1 MANQGPDATR
11 VVADIGG
18 QEIIFETG
26 RLAKQA
32 NGSVLVRSGD
42 SLVLV
47 TAVGAREPREGTDF
61 FPLTVDVEE
70 RMYAKGA
77 IPGGFI
83 KRESRPS
90 ERAILTCRMTDRPLR
105 PLWPKGFRNEV
116 QIVTTVLSIDK
127 VNAFDILSINGAS
140 AALMLSELPFHGP
153 VGAVRIGMIDDDFVI
168 NPTLQ
173 ELEESTLDLV
183 VAGTREAISMVEA
196 GASEVSEEDLLEAL
210 QIAHDEIKKLCDVQ
224 DELRKLAGKPKWDI
238 QGKTVDPAMLAKVEK
253 AALSQIE
260 EATREQGK
268 LERRDKI
275 SDAKS
280 AARGAVLGDEPTS
293 EDKAAFSEAFE
304 SIIKRTIRHRI
315 AVDKH
320 RPDGRTAEEIRPIWV
335 ETGLAPRTHGSGL
348 FTRGETQVL
357 TLLALG
363 TTKEA
368 QRIDDLSIETTKRYI
383 HHYNVPPFSVGE
395 TGFMRGPKRR
405 DIGHGALAER
415 ALLPVIPS
423 GEDFPYTLRL
433 VSETLESNGSSSMAS
448 VCGSTL
454 ALLDAGVHITRPV
467 AGIAMGLIKEG
478 DDHIV
483 LTDIQGDEDH
493 LGDMDF
499 KVAGTSE
506 GVTALQ
512 MDIKIN
518 GVTTEIMAQALK
530 QAKDARLAILGII
543 NEAMPGPREELSPWA
558 PRITAIKI
566 DPDKIGMVIGK
577 GGETIRGLEADFE
590 VEISIEDDGTVSVY
604 GVQGEKADQCVE
616 RIRSMTKDV
625 EVGDT
630 YTGAKVVKTTTFG
643 AFVELAKGVDG
654 LLHISNL
661 GSGRVEKVE
670 DVINRGDSV
679 DVVVEEVDRARG
691 RIGLRLLNDDSVPA
705 PSGESGGAE
714 GTEGAEGDAE
724 RRPRRRRKVSTDD
737 LAE

>member
-1 MANQGPDATR
+1 MAEKGPDATR

-47 TAVGAREPREGTDF
+47 TAVGAREAREGADF

-105 PLWPKGFRNEV
+105 PLWPKGYRNEV
-116 QIVTTVLSIDK
+116 QVVTTVLSIDK

-140 AALMLSELPFHGP
+140 AALMLSEMPFQGP
-153 VGAVRIGMIDDDFVI
+153 VGAVRIGMLDDDFVI

-173 ELEESTLDLV
+173 EMEESTLDLV

-196 GASEVSEEDLLEAL
+196 GANEVSEEDLLEAL
-210 QIAHDEIKKLCDVQ
+210 QIAHDEIRKLCDVQ
-224 DELRKLAGKPKWDI
+224 DELREKAGKPKWDVVA
-238 QGKTVDPAMLAKVEK
+238 QTVDPAILAKVEK
-253 AALSQIE
+253 VALKSIE
-260 EATREQGK
+260 EATLEQGK

-275 SDAKS
+275 AAAK
-280 AARGAVLGDEPTS
+280 AAAQLEVIGEEPS
-293 EDKAAFSEAFE
+293 PEQRAAFSQAFD
-304 SIIKRTIRHRI
+304 SIIKKTIRHRI
-315 AVDKH
+315 AVEKH
-320 RPDGRTAEEIRPIWV
+320 RPDGRTAEQIRPIWV
-335 ETGLAPRTHGSGL
+335 DTGIAPRTHGSGL

-363 TTKEA
+363 TMKEA
-368 QRIDDLSIETTKRYI
+368 QRIDDLSIDTTKRYI
-383 HHYNVPPFSVGE
+383 HHYNFPPFSVGE

-415 ALLPVIPS
+415 ALIPVIPS
-423 GEDFPYTLRL
+423 DEDFPYTLRL

-454 ALLDAGVHITRPV
+454 ALLDAGVNITRPV

-499 KVAGTSE
+499 KVAGTAE

-512 MDIKIN
+512 MDIKIS
-518 GVTTEIMAQALK
+518 GVTTEIMTQALQ
-530 QAKDARLAILGII
+530 QAKDARLAILGIMA
-543 NEAMPGPREELSPWA
+543 EALPGPREELSPWA

-566 DPDKIGMVIGK
+566 DPEKIGMVIGK

-625 EVGDT
+625 EVGDV
-630 YTGAKVVKTTTFG
+630 YEGAKVVKTTTFG

-679 DVVVEEVDRARG
+679 DVRVEEVDRARG
-691 RIGLRLLNDDSVPA
+691 RIGLRLLSDDSEPA
-705 PSGESGGAE
+705 DAGSGSGEGDE
-714 GTEGAEGDAE
+714 GSD
-724 RRPRRRRKVSTDD
+724 RRPRRRRKLSTSDV
-737 LAE
+737 AE

>member
-1 MANQGPDATR
+1 MANQGPEATR

-32 NGSVLVRSGD
+32 NGSVTVRSGD

-47 TAVGAREPREGTDF
+47 TAVGARSAREGADF

-105 PLWPKGFRNEV
+105 PLWPKGYRNEV
-116 QIVTTVLSIDK
+116 QIVTTVLSVDK

-153 VGAVRIGMIDDDFVI
+153 VGAVRIGMLDDDFVI

-173 ELEESTLDLV
+173 ELEESRLDLV

-196 GASEVSEEDLLEAL
+196 GATEVSEDDLLEAL

-224 DELRKLAGKPKWDI
+224 DELREKVGKPKWDV
-238 QGKTVDPAMLAKVEK
+238 QAQVVDPAMLAKVEK
-253 AALSQIE
+253 AALKEIE

-275 SDAKS
+275 ADAKS
-280 AARGAVLGDEPTS
+280 AARTAVLGDEPTPD
-293 EDKAAFSEAFE
+293 EKASFSQAFE
-304 SIIKRTIRHRI
+304 SLIKKTIRHRI
-315 AVDKH
+315 AVEKV

-335 ETGLAPRTHGSGL
+335 DTGVAPRTHGSGL

-368 QRIDDLSIETTKRYI
+368 QRIDDLSIDTTKRYI
-383 HHYNVPPFSVGE
+383 HHYNFPPFSVGE

-454 ALLDAGVHITRPV
+454 ALLDAGVKITRPV

-499 KVAGTSE
+499 KVAGTAE
-506 GVTALQ
+506 GITALQ

-518 GVTTEIMAQALK
+518 GVTTEIMAQALQ
-530 QAKDARLAILGII
+530 QAKDARLKILAII

-616 RIRSMTKDV
+616 RIRGMTKDV
-625 EVGDT
+625 EVGDVF
-630 YTGAKVVKTTTFG
+630 TGAKVVKTTTFG
-643 AFVELAKGVDG
+643 AFIELVKGIDG

-670 DVINRGDSV
+670 DVLNRGDSV
-679 DVVVEEVDRARG
+679 DVCVEEVDRARG
-691 RIGLRLLNDDSVPA
+691 RIGLRLLTDDSA
-705 PSGESGGAE
+705 PPPSSEGGGEESA
-714 GTEGAEGDAE
+714 
-724 RRPRRRRKVSTDD
+724 PKVRRRRKIATDD

>member
-1 MANQGPDATR
+1 M
-11 VVADIGG
+11 
-18 QEIIFETG
+18 
-26 RLAKQA
+26 
-32 NGSVLVRSGD
+32 
-42 SLVLV
+42 LV

-90 ERAILTCRMTDRPLR
+90 ERAILTARMTDRPLR
-105 PLWPKGFRNEV
+105 PLWPKGYRNEV
-116 QIVTTVLSIDK
+116 QVVTTVLSIDK

-140 AALMLSELPFHGP
+140 AALMLSELPFEGP
-153 VGAVRIGMIDDDFVI
+153 VGAVRIGMLDDDFVI

-173 ELEESTLDLV
+173 EMEESSLDLV
-183 VAGTREAISMVEA
+183 VAGTRDAISMVEA
-196 GASEVSEEDLLEAL
+196 GANEVSEEDLLEAL
-210 QIAHDEIKKLCDVQ
+210 QIAHDEIRKLCDVQ
-224 DELRKLAGKPKWDI
+224 DALREKAGKPKWDFVP
-238 QGKTVDPAMLAKVEK
+238 QVVDPAMLAEVEK
-253 AALSQIE
+253 VALGAIE
-260 EATREQGK
+260 EATLEQGK
-268 LERRDKI
+268 LERRDKV
-275 SDAKS
+275 
-280 AARGAVLGDEPTS
+280 AAA
-293 EDKAAFSEAFE
+293 KAAAQLQVIGEEPAPDQRAQFSMAFDQL
-304 SIIKRTIRHRI
+304 IKRTIRRRI
-315 AVDKH
+315 AVEKH
-320 RPDGRTAEEIRPIWV
+320 RPDGRKADEIRPIWCDAGI
-335 ETGLAPRTHGSGL
+335 TPRTHGSGL

-363 TTKEA
+363 TMKEA
-368 QRIDDLSIETTKRYI
+368 QRIDDLSIDTTKRYI
-383 HHYNVPPFSVGE
+383 HHYNFPPFSVGE

-415 ALLPVIPS
+415 ALVPVIPP
-423 GEDFPYTLRL
+423 EEEFPYTLRL

-454 ALLDAGVHITRPV
+454 ALLDAGVNITRPV

-478 DDHIV
+478 DDLIV

-512 MDIKIN
+512 MDNKVA
-518 GVTTEIMAQALK
+518 GVTQETLAQALQ
-530 QAKDARLAILGII
+530 QARDARLKILGIMA
-543 NEAMPGPREELSPWA
+543 ETLPGPRQELSAWA

-625 EVGDT
+625 EVGDV
-630 YTGAKVVKTTTFG
+630 YEGATVVKTTTFG
-643 AFVELAKGVDG
+643 AFVELTKGVDG

-670 DVINRGDSV
+670 DVINRGDTV
-679 DVVVEEVDRARG
+679 DVRVEEVDRARG
-691 RIGLRLLNDDSVPA
+691 RIGLRLLSDDSA
-705 PSGESGGAE
+705 PSGDEDGDGGDES
-714 GTEGAEGDAE
+714 TH
-724 RRPRRRRKVSTDD
+724 RRPRRRRKMSTSDVS
-737 LAE
+737 E

>member
-1 MANQGPDATR
+1 MAEKGPDAIS

-18 QEIIFETG
+18 QEITFETG

-90 ERAILTCRMTDRPLR
+90 ERAILTARMTDRPLR
-105 PLWPKGFRNEV
+105 PLWPKGYRNEV
-116 QIVTTVLSIDK
+116 QVVTTVLSIDK

-140 AALMLSELPFHGP
+140 AALMLSELPFEGP
-153 VGAVRIGMIDDDFVI
+153 VGAVRIGMLDDDFVI

-173 ELEESTLDLV
+173 EMEESTLDLV
-183 VAGTREAISMVEA
+183 VAGTRDAISMVEA
-196 GASEVSEEDLLEAL
+196 GANEVSEEDMLEAL
-210 QIAHDEIKKLCDVQ
+210 QIAHDEIRKLCDIQ
-224 DELRKLAGKPKWDI
+224 DELREKAGKPKWDVVP
-238 QGKTVDPAMLAKVEK
+238 QVVDPAMLAEVEK
-253 AALSQIE
+253 VALAAIE
-260 EATREQGK
+260 EATLEQGK
-268 LERRDKI
+268 LERRDKVAA
-275 SDAKS
+275 AKTV
-280 AARGAVLGDEPTS
+280 AQLDVIGEEPTP
-293 EDKAAFSEAFE
+293 EQKAQFSMAFDQL
-304 SIIKRTIRHRI
+304 IKRTIRRRI
-315 AVDKH
+315 AVEKH
-320 RPDGRTAEEIRPIWV
+320 RPDGRKADEIRPIWCD
-335 ETGLAPRTHGSGL
+335 TGIAPRTHGSGL

-363 TTKEA
+363 TMKEA
-368 QRIDDLSIETTKRYI
+368 QRIDDLSIDTTKRYI
-383 HHYNVPPFSVGE
+383 HHYNFPPFSVGE

-415 ALLPVIPS
+415 ALIPVIPS
-423 GEDFPYTLRL
+423 DEDFPYTLRL

-454 ALLDAGVHITRPV
+454 ALLDAGVNITRPV

-478 DDHIV
+478 DDLIV

-506 GVTALQ
+506 GITALQ
-512 MDIKIN
+512 MDNKVA
-518 GVTTEIMAQALK
+518 GVSQETLGQALQ
-530 QAKDARLAILGII
+530 QAKDARLKILGIMSETI
-543 NEAMPGPREELSPWA
+543 AGPREELSAWA

-566 DPDKIGMVIGK
+566 DPEKIGMVIGK

-625 EVGDT
+625 EVGDV
-630 YTGAKVVKTTTFG
+630 YEGATVVKTTTFG
-643 AFVELAKGVDG
+643 AFVELTKGVDG

-670 DVINRGDSV
+670 DVINRGDTV
-679 DVVVEEVDRARG
+679 DVRVEEVDRARG
-691 RIGLRLLNDDSVPA
+691 RIGLRLLSDDSA
-705 PSGESGGAE
+705 PAE
-714 GTEGAEGDAE
+714 GNGDGDGDE
-724 RRPRRRRKVSTDD
+724 STHRRPRRRRKMSTSDV
-737 LAE
+737 AE

>member
-1 MANQGPDATR
+1 MANQGPEATR

-32 NGSVLVRSGD
+32 NGSVTVRSGD

-47 TAVGAREPREGTDF
+47 TAVGARSAREGADF

-105 PLWPKGFRNEV
+105 PLWPNGYRNEV
-116 QIVTTVLSIDK
+116 QIVTTVLSVDK

-153 VGAVRIGMIDDDFVI
+153 VGAVRIGMLDDDFVI

-173 ELEESTLDLV
+173 ELEESRLDLV

-196 GASEVSEEDLLEAL
+196 GATEVSEDDLLEAL

-224 DELRKLAGKPKWDI
+224 DELREKAGKPKWDVKA
-238 QGKTVDPAMLAKVEK
+238 QVVDPAMLAKVEK
-253 AALSQIE
+253 AALKEIE

-275 SDAKS
+275 ADAKS
-280 AARGAVLGDEPTS
+280 AARTAVLGHEPTPD
-293 EDKAAFSEAFE
+293 EKASFSQAFE
-304 SIIKRTIRHRI
+304 ALIKKTIRHRI
-315 AVDKH
+315 AVEKV

-335 ETGLAPRTHGSGL
+335 DTGVAPRTHGSGL

-368 QRIDDLSIETTKRYI
+368 QRIDDLSIDTTKRYI
-383 HHYNVPPFSVGE
+383 HHYNFPPFSVGE

-454 ALLDAGVHITRPV
+454 ALLDAGVKITRPV

-499 KVAGTSE
+499 KVAGTAE

-518 GVTTEIMAQALK
+518 GVTTEIMAQALQ
-530 QAKDARLAILGII
+530 QAKDARLKILDII
-543 NEAMPGPREELSPWA
+543 NEALPGPREELSPWA

-616 RIRSMTKDV
+616 RIRAMTKDV
-625 EVGDT
+625 EVGDVF
-630 YTGAKVVKTTTFG
+630 TGAKVVKTTTFG
-643 AFVELAKGVDG
+643 AFVELVKGIDG

-670 DVINRGDSV
+670 DVLNRGDSV
-679 DVVVEEVDRARG
+679 DVCVEEVDRARG
-691 RIGLRLLNDDSVPA
+691 RIGLRLLKDDSA
-705 PSGESGGAE
+705 PPPSEGGGEESA
-714 GTEGAEGDAE
+714 
-724 RRPRRRRKVSTDD
+724 PKVRRRRKIATDD

>member
-196 GASEVSEEDLLEAL
+196 GANEVSEEDLLEAL

-224 DELRKLAGKPKWDI
+224 DELRTLAGKPKWDI
-238 QGKTVDPAMLAKVEK
+238 QAKTVDPAMLAKVEK

-260 EATREQGK
+260 EATGEQGK

-275 SDAKS
+275 SDAKN
-280 AARGAVLGDEPTS
+280 AARAAVLGDEPTS

-368 QRIDDLSIETTKRYI
+368 QRIDDLSIDTTKRYI
-383 HHYNVPPFSVGE
+383 HHYNFPPFSVGE

-691 RIGLRLLNDDSVPA
+691 RIGLRLLNDDSAPA
-705 PSGESGGAE
+705 ASGESGGTE

>member
-238 QGKTVDPAMLAKVEK
+238 QAKTVDPAMLAKVEK

-280 AARGAVLGDEPTS
+280 AARAAVLGNEPTS
-293 EDKAAFSEAFE
+293 EDKPAFSEAFE

-368 QRIDDLSIETTKRYI
+368 QRIDDLSIDTTKRYI
-383 HHYNVPPFSVGE
+383 HHYNFPPFSVGE

-518 GVTTEIMAQALK
+518 GVTTEIMAQALN

-577 GGETIRGLEADFE
+577 GGETIRGLEADFG

-691 RIGLRLLNDDSVPA
+691 RIGLRLLNDDSAPA
-705 PSGESGGAE
+705 ASGESGGTE